1 MDKGFV
7 REPRFPL
14 LSILLV
20 SKGRPWFPTPHLP
33 PSRLGDLDLDLRS
46 NPLSLSK
53 RSNTR

>member
-14 LSILLV
+14 LSV
-20 SKGRPWFPTPHLP
+20 FAEERRSWFPTPHLP

-46 NPLSLSK
+46 
-53 RSNTR
+53 